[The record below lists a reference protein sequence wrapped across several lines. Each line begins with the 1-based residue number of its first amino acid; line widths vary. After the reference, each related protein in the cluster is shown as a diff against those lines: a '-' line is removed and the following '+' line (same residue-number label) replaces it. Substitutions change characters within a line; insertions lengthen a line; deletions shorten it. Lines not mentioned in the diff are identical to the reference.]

1 MCHEFVEE
9 IYWVK
14 KKKNMCQEGNFEE
27 IISEREGLMDTGEK
41 EKPGKAQ
48 ELKVLRD
55 TELQFHS

>member
-1 MCHEFVEE
+1 
-9 IYWVK
+9 
-14 KKKNMCQEGNFEE
+14 MCQEGNFEE